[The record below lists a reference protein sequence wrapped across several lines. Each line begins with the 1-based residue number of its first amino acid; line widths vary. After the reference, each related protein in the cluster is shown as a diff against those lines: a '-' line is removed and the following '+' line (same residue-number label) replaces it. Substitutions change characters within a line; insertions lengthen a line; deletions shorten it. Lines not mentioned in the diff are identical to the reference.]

1 MLMLQIP
8 LAIDVLGAS
17 VAVASAP
24 LDLKVLHVELPG
36 DLTPLGTPTASF
48 ECRPSPPFPLPL
60 LPFQEI

>member
-1 MLMLQIP
+1 MALLQIP

-24 LDLKVLHVELPG
+24 LDIKVLRVDLTG

-48 ECRPSPPFPLPL
+48 QCTFHHPPPTFSHS
-60 LPFQEI
+60 